1 MPNWCEGTLKIR
13 GTVKQLRNF
22 VETAFEKGDYF
33 FGESSDTYIFVN
45 LKDYSWLK
53 GSHRAFCSGDFEV
66 SVANADDKDIV
77 VLDFKQAWNVKS
89 EVLLELA
96 QKTGV
101 DLKLYAFERGME
113 FNRDI
118 EILNGVL
125 VKDKT
130 ITFDNYYWDCV
141 CPLIGG

>member
-1 MPNWCEGTLKIR
+1 MK
-13 GTVKQLRNF
+13 F
-22 VETAFEKGDYF
+22 
-33 FGESSDTYIFVN
+33 
-45 LKDYSWLK
+45 
-53 GSHRAFCSGDFEV
+53 
-66 SVANADDKDIV
+66 
-77 VLDFKQAWNVKS
+77 
-89 EVLLELA
+89 
-96 QKTGV
+96 